1 MKRADRLLFRGMLG
15 YSLLVLLVLLAL
27 MFVANLIAKSG
38 GPGHGSWGMGKLV
51 TYIALQLP
59 DLAYNLVPLALL
71 LGALIWVS
79 LLNSHSELVALRMS
93 GWSLWR
99 LQRPLLWVGL
109 LGALLTFALGEWVVP
124 YTSPAAE
131 AIWANDGQSGQFQ
144 ALPDGGVW
152 LRQGRQLIQ
161 IRAIAAD
168 GRRLDGLRIVVTA
181 PSLDAVT
188 RILEAK
194 EALYRNGAW
203 QLRSVQSHSLSAQQI
218 VSSDTSEEPWDVRLD
233 PETLRSF
240 SHPTRTMTL
249 PALWESYQNLQGSV
263 LSMNRFALAFW
274 KRVTYPWVGL
284 VMIWLVVPLVTR
296 NPRGGGLAGRIL
308 AGLVLGLAFHFLTE
322 MSGFISIS
330 GGIPPVFATVFPL
343 ALFASV
349 AWGLQRYY
357 R

>member
-1 MKRADRLLFRGMLG
+1 
-15 YSLLVLLVLLAL
+15 
-27 MFVANLIAKSG
+27 
-38 GPGHGSWGMGKLV
+38 V
-51 TYIALQLP
+51 TYISLQLP
-59 DLAYNLVPLALL
+59 DLAYNLIPLALL

-109 LGALLTFALGEWVVP
+109 WGALLTFALGEWVVP
-124 YTSPAAE
+124 YTAPAAE
-131 AIWANDGQSGQFQ
+131 AIWANGGQGSGFQ

-152 LRQGRQLIQ
+152 LRQGDQLIQ

-168 GRRLDGLRIVVTA
+168 GRRLEGLRIVITT

-188 RILEAK
+188 RMLDAR
-194 EALYRNGAW
+194 EALYRDGAW
-203 QLRSVQSHSLSAQQI
+203 QLQGVQSHVLGAQRI
-218 VSSDTSEEPWDVRLD
+218 VSTTLVQQPWDVRLD
-233 PETLRSF
+233 PGTLRSF

-308 AGLVLGLAFHFLTE
+308 MGLVLGLAFHFLTE

-343 ALFASV
+343 ALFASI
-349 AWGLQRYY
+349 AWGL
-357 R
+357 

>member
-15 YSLLVLLVLLAL
+15 YSTLVLFVLLAL

-38 GPGHGSWGMGKLV
+38 GPGHGSWDMGKLV
-51 TYIALQLP
+51 AYISLQLP
-59 DLAYNLVPLALL
+59 DLAYNLIPLALL

-109 LGALLTFALGEWVVP
+109 WGALLTFALGEWVVP
-124 YTSPAAE
+124 YTAPAAE
-131 AIWANDGQSGQFQ
+131 AIWANGGQGSGFQ

-152 LRQGRQLIQ
+152 LRQGDQLIQ

-168 GRRLDGLRIVVTA
+168 GRRLEGLRIVITT

-188 RILEAK
+188 RMLDAR
-194 EALYRNGAW
+194 EALYRDGAW
-203 QLRSVQSHSLSAQQI
+203 QLQGVQSHVLGAQRI
-218 VSSDTSEEPWDVRLD
+218 VSTTLVQQPWDVRLD
-233 PETLRSF
+233 PGTLRSF
-240 SHPTRTMTL
+240 SHPTLTMTL

-308 AGLVLGLAFHFLTE
+308 MGLVLGLAFHFLTE

-343 ALFASV
+343 ALFASI

>member
-15 YSLLVLLVLLAL
+15 YSTLVLFVLLAL

-38 GPGHGSWGMGKLV
+38 GPGHGSWDMGKLV
-51 TYIALQLP
+51 TYISLQLP
-59 DLAYNLVPLALL
+59 DVAYNLIPLALL

-109 LGALLTFALGEWVVP
+109 WGALLTFALGEWVVP
-124 YTSPAAE
+124 YTAPAAE
-131 AIWANDGQSGQFQ
+131 AIWANGGQGSGFQ

-152 LRQGRQLIQ
+152 LRQGDQLIQ

-168 GRRLDGLRIVVTA
+168 GRRLEGLRIVITT

-188 RILEAK
+188 RMLDAR
-194 EALYRNGAW
+194 EALYRDGAW
-203 QLRSVQSHSLSAQQI
+203 QLQGVQSHVLGAQRI
-218 VSSDTSEEPWDVRLD
+218 VSTTLVQQPWDVRLD
-233 PETLRSF
+233 PGTLRSF

-308 AGLVLGLAFHFLTE
+308 MGLVLGLAFHFLTE

-343 ALFASV
+343 ALFASI